1 MGLVEQGEGLGGGQ
15 VVDMIILQQRLQ
27 IYVNIKKTNK
37 QCDPESIRAMEISE
51 KKKKKGGTFGN
62 VVDFAGGGVDE
73 KPFGD
78 LLLLVVAEIRFP
90 GIVVGHVRCLLSFPL
105 SPGVSGR

>member
-1 MGLVEQGEGLGGGQ
+1 
-15 VVDMIILQQRLQ
+15 
-27 IYVNIKKTNK
+27 
-37 QCDPESIRAMEISE
+37 MEISE

-105 SPGVSGR
+105 SPGVSGCSSAFFFIEIDFFFLQNTKKKLCEYLSSLQLVQASYFVQ